1 MISRSFY
8 KRNSFTINY
17 ANTTSS
23 VQNPTTQFNGGGIS
37 IIDGKTISLV
47 KGSTNQAN
55 NENLNATGQKGVV
68 WSWKAGGSKGT
79 FNVDDVGYANAS
91 DVNMAVGDLNSVS
104 FDKSQNWTSQVS
116 GTQNG
121 TYPFSNMFNA
131 DGEATHAYPA
141 NGTRATFTPSPSFS
155 NAKTVKVWYY
165 GPTINANTFQLNGV
179 NVGDQM
185 PTTSGTLTKT
195 FNVDGFTS
203 WSWSKGIGGDDA
215 GMLRIDVDGV
225 QLVDSGVT
233 TPNVPSIAPTG
244 ASVNTKSKFG
254 IYTWNGHGSSNETL
268 AHGLGAQPDFMIC
281 KKKSTG
287 GNNWVIWHKS
297 IGVTKYL
304 MFTSSAADTDAT
316 LFNSHKNDSDNLWSL
331 GTNNS
336 ISATGQSAVAY
347 LWCDVPGL
355 QKFGSYEGNESTDGT
370 YVELGF
376 RPAVVLVKNADE
388 GPNDWKIYDGTR
400 NPHNVV
406 TQVLYPNLSNSED
419 ANTGLDFLSNGFKL
433 RDSGSAQNGAETIIY
448 AAWAEAPSFN
458 LYGGQSNAR

>member
-1 MISRSFY
+1 
-8 KRNSFTINY
+8 
-17 ANTTSS
+17 
-23 VQNPTTQFNGGGIS
+23 
-37 IIDGKTISLV
+37 
-47 KGSTNQAN
+47 
-55 NENLNATGQKGVV
+55 
-68 WSWKAGGSKGT
+68 
-79 FNVDDVGYANAS
+79 
-91 DVNMAVGDLNSVS
+91 
-104 FDKSQNWTSQVS
+104 
-116 GTQNG
+116 
-121 TYPFSNMFNA
+121 
-131 DGEATHAYPA
+131 
-141 NGTRATFTPSPSFS
+141 
-155 NAKTVKVWYY
+155 
-165 GPTINANTFQLNGV
+165 
-179 NVGDQM
+179 
-185 PTTSGTLTKT
+185 
-195 FNVDGFTS
+195 
-203 WSWSKGIGGDDA
+203 
-215 GMLRIDVDGV
+215 
-225 QLVDSGVT
+225 
-233 TPNVPSIAPTG
+233 
-244 ASVNTKSKFG
+244 
-254 IYTWNGHGSSNETL
+254 
-268 AHGLGAQPDFMIC
+268 
-281 KKKSTG
+281 
-287 GNNWVIWHKS
+287 
-297 IGVTKYL
+297 